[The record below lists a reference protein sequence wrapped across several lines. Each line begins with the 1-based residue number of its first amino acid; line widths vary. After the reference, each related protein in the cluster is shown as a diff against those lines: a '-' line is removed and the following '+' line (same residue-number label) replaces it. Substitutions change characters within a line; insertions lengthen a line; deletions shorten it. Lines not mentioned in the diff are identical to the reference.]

1 MHFTLMDNS
10 TESSSDYDNALLLV
24 NSIDEYVIII
34 GGIFML
40 SMIALSLAN
49 LIKTKRRERFEVT
62 IVLFMTIKY
71 ITWAT
76 HPLLVVIQD

>member
-1 MHFTLMDNS
+1 MHFALMDNS
-10 TESSSDYDNALLLV
+10 TESSYDYDNALLV
-24 NSIDEYVIII
+24 IQSVDEYVIII

-40 SMIALSLAN
+40 SMLALSLAN
-49 LIKTKRRERFEVT
+49 LIKTRRKERFEVT

>member
-1 MHFTLMDNS
+1 MDNS

-62 IVLFMTIKY
+62 IVLFMTLKY

-76 HPLLVVIQD
+76 YPLLVVIQD